1 MEKGSERGALRTT
14 KEGSGIHTIWLFY
27 RFYQVLFPHAW
38 KYMLSTP
45 FPFARTGMCSAQG
58 HAVKLVAGETS
69 TQGSWLHIQCLHA
82 HSTHIPPLQ
91 TAGWSGSDE
100 GCHSKEGNREARAEV
115 PSCRISSVREDSHQ
129 WPEALYS
136 EKKIPHWKQK
146 FLRGSDLAGK
156 GRKRKKLN

>member
-1 MEKGSERGALRTT
+1 MGEMGGRFKKERIYVHLWLMHVKVWQKITKFCKAIILQLKNKFKKKCVEMEKGSERGALRTT

-91 TAGWSGSDE
+91 AAGWSGSDE
-100 GCHSKEGNREARAEV
+100 GMSQQRG
-115 PSCRISSVREDSHQ
+115 
-129 WPEALYS
+129 
-136 EKKIPHWKQK
+136 KQ
-146 FLRGSDLAGK
+146 GG
-156 GRKRKKLN
+156 